1 MEKSNSLSL
10 VDEINNLSYNY
21 NKELETIH
29 KKTFLDLE
37 SFKKKYDSKLK
48 SIEENLNDKFK
59 SIDISNLKDVKQELK
74 DLYSKISKTLNTKLK
89 FIKKLITDNNDDFF
103 NNILDKITDYITEAT
118 RDQTS
123 SFKDFN
129 DDKSFTDSVISDF
142 DYYDP
147 YNNQKLLPDFDIS
160 PIVNNQDSEN
170 MNFNSSSDYSYGKK
184 QSVFMCAEHTSE
196 IASHQCHRH
205 CQKNF
210 CYECFQK
217 LGESSEHGKLIEI
230 DKRINRGKFKK

>member
-1 MEKSNSLSL
+1 MEKSCNLSL
-10 VDEINNLSYNY
+10 IDEIKNLSDNY

-74 DLYSKISKTLNTKLK
+74 DLYSKISKALNTKLK

-123 SFKDFN
+123 SFKDF
-129 DDKSFTDSVISDF
+129 KYCPQS
-142 DYYDP
+142 
-147 YNNQKLLPDFDIS
+147 NQ
-160 PIVNNQDSEN
+160 
-170 MNFNSSSDYSYGKK
+170 
-184 QSVFMCAEHTSE
+184 
-196 IASHQCHRH
+196 
-205 CQKNF
+205 
-210 CYECFQK
+210 
-217 LGESSEHGKLIEI
+217 
-230 DKRINRGKFKK
+230 